1 MSSAAKGVGMMGAMV
16 VLIVA
21 NFMDLM
27 DTTVVNVAL
36 PAIQGDLGAGSA
48 SVEWMVAAYT
58 LALAATLITG
68 GRLGDI
74 VGIRR
79 VFLIGIAGFTVAS
92 VLAAVAFDAGVLV
105 AARGLQG
112 AFAGLMVP
120 QVLAGVQALYP
131 PERRA
136 PVYGVVG
143 FITGTASVVGPV
155 LSGVIVSTGAFGF
168 GWRAIF
174 MINVPIGIVLFLA
187 AIKVVPAARP
197 GPAVRLDL
205 PGTALVTAGV
215 LAVILP
221 LIEGRARG
229 WPWWSWLLIVLGPLL
244 LIAFAVRQRRL
255 ERSGDTPLIP
265 LRLFADAGYRAGCVI
280 NFCFQAGLVAF
291 FLFVTLYLQLA
302 LHFSALE
309 SGLVWLGLSVG
320 ALIGSSIASPLLAR
334 VGHRVMATGA
344 VLFALSMILVA
355 TAAVDPSAGAA
366 PRWWLLAGLLTIG
379 GIGMGLIIVPVFDVA
394 LATVPAADA
403 GSASGALNTIQQLG
417 GSFGVAV
424 IGVIFYTAATDA
436 PTPATITAALHLAVA
451 GSVAA
456 ILLAGLTAL
465 LHRTPARPRPHADL
479 ISAA

>member
-1 MSSAAKGVGMMGAMV
+1 MRATTKRVGVMGAMV

-36 PAIQGDLGAGSA
+36 PSIQADLGAGSA

-92 VLAAVAFDAGVLV
+92 VLAAAAFDAGVLV
-105 AARGLQG
+105 AARALQG

-174 MINVPIGIVLFLA
+174 MINVPIGIALFLA
-187 AIKVVPAARP
+187 AIRLVPAARP

-215 LAVILP
+215 LCLILP
-221 LIEGRARG
+221 LIEGRERG
-229 WPWWSWLLIVLGPLL
+229 WPWWSWLLLVAGPLL
-244 LIAFAVRQRRL
+244 LLAFAVRQRRL
-255 ERSGDTPLIP
+255 ERAGRTPLIP
-265 LRLFADAGYRAGCVI
+265 LRLFADRGFRTGSVI
-280 NFCFQAGLVAF
+280 NFCFQAGLVGF

-320 ALIGSSIASPLLAR
+320 ALLGSAIAAPLLAR
-334 VGHRVMATGA
+334 VGHRLMAAGA
-344 VLFALSMILVA
+344 ALFACSMILVA
-355 TAAVDPSAGAA
+355 TVAVDPGTAAA
-366 PRWWLLAGLLTIG
+366 PRWWMLAGLLAIG

-394 LATVPAADA
+394 LATVPGADA
-403 GSASGALNTIQQLG
+403 GSASGTLNTIQQVG

-424 IGVIFYTAATDA
+424 IGVIFYTAATDT
-436 PTPATITAALHLAVA
+436 PTPATITAGLHLAIA
-451 GSVAA
+451 GSVVAL
-456 ILLAGLTAL
+456 LLAGLAAL
-465 LHRTPARPRPHADL
+465 LHRPRTRTE
-479 ISAA
+479 AAHLVPTG